1 MITMNTNILYTLD
14 KHHHPDPLTHHGYLF
29 IRGSSDC
36 AAVMGIYQFQL
47 QSAVKLGTLVDI
59 LMFVPTLLVSMSVC
73 VYACLSCPL
82 KT

>member
-47 QSAVKLGTLVDI
+47 QSAVKHGTLADI
-59 LMFVPTLLVSMSVC
+59 LMFVPTFFTFLKELQLLQFGYC
-73 VYACLSCPL
+73 
-82 KT
+82 T